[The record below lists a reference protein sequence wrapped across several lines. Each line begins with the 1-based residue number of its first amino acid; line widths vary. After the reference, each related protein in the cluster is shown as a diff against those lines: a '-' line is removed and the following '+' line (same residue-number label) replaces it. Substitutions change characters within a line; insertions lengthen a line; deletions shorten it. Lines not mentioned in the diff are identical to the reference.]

1 MLNLTAKQ
9 VSTLHNSIFFKLGC
23 SNENEWKVLMD
34 FDGNTFEF
42 ISDAIYF
49 VRVHLKGETVQ
60 LSSLS
65 QALQNNS
72 QWDNY

>member
-1 MLNLTAKQ
+1 MLNLTAEQ
-9 VSTLHNSIFFKLGC
+9 VSTLHNSIFFKLGY